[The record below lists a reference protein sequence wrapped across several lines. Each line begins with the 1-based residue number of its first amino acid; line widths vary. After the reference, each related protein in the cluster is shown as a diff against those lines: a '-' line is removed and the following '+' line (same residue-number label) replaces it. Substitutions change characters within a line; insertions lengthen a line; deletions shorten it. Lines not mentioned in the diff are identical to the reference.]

1 MIILFSLLIKIL
13 LELPGVGC
21 SSVQAGDGAC
31 MLHSFT
37 QCRPCISN
45 SCTCHSNNSMGREEL
60 SDLASVVSASLTAE
74 VGIGPKI
81 G

>member
-1 MIILFSLLIKIL
+1 
-13 LELPGVGC
+13 VGC
-21 SSVQAGDGAC
+21 SSGQAADGAC
-31 MLHSFT
+31 TLHSFT

-60 SDLASVVSASLTAE
+60 SDLASVASASLTAE
-74 VGIGPKI
+74 VGKGPKI